1 VTYSGA
7 NGGKI
12 ILGAVN
18 TYTGP
23 TVIGSSGDTAITVQ
37 LGVANALSSSTKVTL
52 GGGTLNLGG
61 FSHTMTGTTL
71 AQTASSVIDFTSGGA
86 SSVSFANSSAQTWT
100 GTLDLA
106 NWTAGVS
113 TFQVGTDT
121 TGLSS
126 GQLGDIEFDNNPA
139 TLGSAY
145 LLPDGVVVPEPS
157 TLALGLLG
165 GLGGLGMIWRSRSR
179 KA

>member
-1 VTYSGA
+1 
-7 NGGKI
+7 
-12 ILGAVN
+12 VN

-61 FSHTMTGTTL
+61 FIHTMTGTTL
-71 AQTASSVIDFTSGGA
+71 AQTASSIIDFTSGGA

-121 TGLSS
+121 SGLTS
-126 GQLGDIEFDNNPA
+126 GQLDDIEFDNNPA

-157 TLALGLLG
+157 ALALGLLG